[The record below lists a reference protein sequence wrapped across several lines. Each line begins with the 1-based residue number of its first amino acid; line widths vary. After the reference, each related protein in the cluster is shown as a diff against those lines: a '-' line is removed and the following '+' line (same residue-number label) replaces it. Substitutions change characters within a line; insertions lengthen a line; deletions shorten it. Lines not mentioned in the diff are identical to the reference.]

1 MNRVFEWL
9 FKYPPVVFERGELS
23 FAALSSTSAWMAF
36 GAVALGGAYVIVR
49 RVRQP
54 LPRRLKALL
63 IGLRFG
69 VFLLLI
75 FCLLQPVV
83 IVPSVIPHSA
93 TVALLVDDSVSMRIS
108 DVDGRSR
115 LEAVR
120 ALLAPESPFLRQ
132 LTAKFDVRLFSL
144 SGEDLSWS
152 ARASGAPR
160 AIFGSGEGP
169 VRTDLG
175 AGLERVL
182 ATPLEKPLAAVL
194 LISDGGHNVPRD
206 LSTIPSLFLA
216 RRVPLHTIGVGQE
229 QIARD
234 VEVVRVNVPRRI
246 LQGSSVKADLLVR
259 CGEASPR
266 RVRLRVTEDGRTL
279 QSEEIECAEESG
291 PQAVSLE
298 FTPVEVGIHRYV
310 FSADPHPHEPIV
322 ENNRVEAIVEV
333 RDEVA
338 RVLYI
343 EGEPRWEY
351 GKIRAAV
358 ADDEH
363 LNLVSV
369 VRTAQGKFYRQGVES
384 GEELVRGFPER
395 PEELFRFKGVILGSV
410 EAGFFT
416 REQLEWLEAF
426 VARRGGGMLML
437 GGPRAFSAGGYA
449 LTPLADVLP
458 VELRRPSEVPREDS
472 TEVSAYAPVV
482 TEAGREHPLARL
494 ATDPRA
500 NERAWRA
507 LPRVTVPETF
517 TRAKPG
523 AIVVLEGVK
532 QSRDGI
538 RPILLA
544 VQRYG
549 RGLGLAF
556 TPSDSW
562 RWQMEMSSAD
572 LSHETFWKQMLR
584 YLVSSADDPVNLLT
598 DADTYEVGD
607 DVPVRV
613 EVRDELFRPVADAAL
628 DVQVQTPQGVT
639 ERVRV
644 NPAPDSEGEYVGRI
658 LVREPGIYRLQARAR
673 RGDRELGHAEAQ
685 LVVRVPDREYR
696 EAGQNIELLK
706 WLARET
712 GGRYAPLSEAE
723 TLPAELEYVAA
734 EHSIRV
740 TKELWDMP
748 IVFVLLVGLLSLE
761 WSVRRRRGLI

>member
-1 MNRVFEWL
+1 VNRVFEWL

-63 IGLRFG
+63 IGLRLG
-69 VFLLLI
+69 AFLLLI
-75 FCLLQPVV
+75 LCLLQPVV
-83 IVPSVIPHSA
+83 IVPSVIPHRA
-93 TVALLVDDSVSMRIS
+93 TVALLVDDSLSMAIP

-132 LTAKFDVRLFSL
+132 LAAKFDVRLFWL
-144 SGEDLSWS
+144 SGEDLSVS
-152 ARASGAPR
+152 ARASEAPR
-160 AIFGSGEGP
+160 AIFGSGGGA

-182 ATPLEKPLAAVL
+182 TTPLEKPLAAVV

-229 QIARD
+229 QIPRD

-246 LQGSSVKADLLVR
+246 LRGSSVKADLLVR
-259 CGEASPR
+259 CGGGSPR
-266 RVRLRVTEDGRTL
+266 RVTLRVTEDGRTL
-279 QSEEIECAEESG
+279 QRTEIECAEASR

-298 FTPVEVGIHRYV
+298 FTPTEAGVHRYV
-310 FSADPHPHEPIV
+310 FSADPQPREPIV

-369 VRTAQGKFYRQGVES
+369 VRTARGKFYRQGVES
-384 GEELVRGFPER
+384 GEELVKGFPER

-416 REQLEWLEAF
+416 REQLEWMEAF
-426 VARRGGGMLML
+426 VARRGGGLLML
-437 GGPRAFSAGGYA
+437 GGRRSFSAGGYA

-458 VELRRPSEVPREDS
+458 VEVRRERAEGADEVA
-472 TEVSAYAPVV
+472 VYAPKL
-482 TEAGREHPLARL
+482 TEAGREHPITRL
-494 ATDPRA
+494 KTDPVA
-500 NERAWRA
+500 NERAWRT
-507 LPRVTVPETF
+507 LPRVTVPEVF

-523 AIVVLEGVK
+523 ALVLLEGEK
-532 QSRDGI
+532 ASHAGA
-538 RPILLA
+538 RPILL
-544 VQRYG
+544 VFHRYG

-562 RWQMEMSSAD
+562 RWQVEMESSD
-572 LSHETFWKQMLR
+572 LSHETFWKQLLR
-584 YLVSSADDPVNLLT
+584 YMVSFAEEPVTVRT
-598 DADTYEVGD
+598 DADAYEVGD
-607 DVPVRV
+607 EAPLRV
-613 EVRDELFRPVADAAL
+613 EVRDELFRPVSHAL
-628 DVQVQTPQGVT
+628 VEVNVSTPRGTT

-644 NPAPDSEGEYVGRI
+644 EPSPENEGEYVGALRVSEPG
-658 LVREPGIYRLQARAR
+658 LYRLRVRAQQADRVLGEAEVQLAVRE
-673 RGDRELGHAEAQ
+673 
-685 LVVRVPDREYR
+685 PDREYR
-696 EAGQNIELLK
+696 GAGQNVELLK

-712 GGRYAPLSEAE
+712 GGEYHPIADARALVP
-723 TLPAELEYVAA
+723 ELEYSAGA
-734 EHSIRV
+734 HSVRV

-748 IVFVLLVGLLSLE
+748 IIFLLLVALLSFE
-761 WSVRRRRGLI
+761 WALRRRLGGI